1 MVIMACRF
9 LYVFLLALSIPN
21 AFGADHNVEADK
33 LVFMT
38 ADVWPWGYLET
49 DGTPAG
55 LLSLLAKQ
63 LAQEAH
69 LQLDNRVLPHQR
81 LLSKFKEG
89 EADYTILF
97 ENPYLDGFADS
108 LGVVLSA
115 DILLVTDHDYSGKLT
130 LGGLEGKR
138 VGYISGTY
146 YGEVFEH
153 NEGVIKIPVYSLEQA
168 IEMLS
173 LDRLDALISS
183 DVVFHHSLKALEL
196 QPDIFRY
203 EVHTR
208 GQAAHLYV
216 SKRAANQEVAPRV
229 QAALASLEKS
239 GELRRLFHSEMRS
252 GAQ

>member
-1 MVIMACRF
+1 MVIMIFRF
-9 LYVFLLALSIPN
+9 LYLLLLTLYIPHALGDEHKI
-21 AFGADHNVEADK
+21 EADK
-33 LVFMT
+33 LLFMT
-38 ADVWPWGYLET
+38 ADVWPWGYLEK

-55 LLSLLAKQ
+55 LISVLAEQ
-63 LAQEAH
+63 LAREAE
-69 LQLDNRVLPHQR
+69 LKLDNRVLPHQR

-89 EADYTILF
+89 EADFTVLF

-115 DILLVTDHDYSGKLT
+115 DILLVTDNDYTGKLT
-130 LGGLEGKR
+130 LGALAGKR

-146 YGEVFEH
+146 YGEAFEH
-153 NEGVIKIPVYSLEQA
+153 DTEVIKIPVYSLEQA
-168 IEMLS
+168 IEMLH

-183 DVVFHHSLKALEL
+183 DVVFHHSLKALDL
-196 QPDIFRY
+196 QPDVFRY

-216 SKRAANQEVAPRV
+216 SKRASDQPIAPRI

-239 GELRRLFHSEMRS
+239 GELRRLFYSEVRS